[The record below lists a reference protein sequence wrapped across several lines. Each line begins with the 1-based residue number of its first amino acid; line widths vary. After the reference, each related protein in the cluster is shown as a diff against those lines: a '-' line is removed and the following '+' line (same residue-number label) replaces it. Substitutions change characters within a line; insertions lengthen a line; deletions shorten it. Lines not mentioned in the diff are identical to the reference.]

1 MIGSGY
7 KNIVTESGS
16 GLVVLCH
23 LLFWLT
29 AASYAYFLPQ
39 SVRNTDKINLTLVTS
54 R

>member
-7 KNIVTESGS
+7 KNIVTESDS

-29 AASYAYFLPQ
+29 AASYAYFCDSLYTIQ
-39 SVRNTDKINLTLVTS
+39 LKSI
-54 R
+54 